1 MSDPDTRLDAL
12 EQQLSRLTDQVESLQ
27 QALLLVSDIQR
38 FAPLQRTLAAGDL
51 DGADRETARL
61 LLDGLVD
68 RHGDVSPEALER
80 CPASLLQ
87 IIDRLWS
94 DASGGRLGFNVQQEL
109 YRQLGGSRDT
119 LVGQDLDLFARF
131 AETVAWPTQAGGALL
146 LPETLR
152 VPLVSALD
160 SNGVPPPGHLP
171 LRCWGSDYGLKAA
184 NLLMA
189 RLIELFAP

>member
-1 MSDPDTRLDAL
+1 MSDPETRLYAL
-12 EQQLSRLTDQVESLQ
+12 EQQLSRLTDRVESLQ

-38 FAPLQRTLAAGDL
+38 FAPLQRALAAGDL

-80 CPASLLQ
+80 CPVSLLQ

-119 LVGQDLDLFARF
+119 LIGQDLHLFARF

-146 LPETLR
+146 LPEDLR
-152 VPLVSALD
+152 VPLVSALG